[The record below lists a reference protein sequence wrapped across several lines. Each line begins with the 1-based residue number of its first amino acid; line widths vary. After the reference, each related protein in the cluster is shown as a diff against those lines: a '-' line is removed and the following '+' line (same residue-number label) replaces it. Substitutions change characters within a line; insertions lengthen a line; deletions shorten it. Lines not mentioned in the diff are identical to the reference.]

1 MARKRRKKRKLE
13 FSKLILVFETVLVAY
28 VSHRVLGFVG
38 RAIELDYTGSLPY
51 LTTFISAVWAAYG
64 TSVSFYQSKSGKENI
79 KKIEIA
85 PPVSYARKEA
95 IMDTN
100 QIVQLIVAILTGLA
114 TCIPLAV
121 KLVEYVK
128 TATKEKNWA
137 NLLGLVMSLME
148 QAEKKF
154 DDGAT
159 RKEWVMAM
167 VKASADYINYPV
179 DEDTLSKM
187 IDSLCDMS
195 KVVNGT
201 NTNQTITTEQ
211 TLKSPGVSGAMFY
224 GGKNLEV
231 PTE

>member
-1 MARKRRKKRKLE
+1 
-13 FSKLILVFETVLVAY
+13 
-28 VSHRVLGFVG
+28 
-38 RAIELDYTGSLPY
+38 
-51 LTTFISAVWAAYG
+51 
-64 TSVSFYQSKSGKENI
+64 
-79 KKIEIA
+79 
-85 PPVSYARKEA
+85 
-95 IMDTN
+95 MDTN
-100 QIVQLIVAILTGLA
+100 QTVQLIVAILTGLA

-128 TATKEKNWA
+128 IATKEKNWA

-195 KVVNGT
+195 KIVNGT
-201 NTNQTITTEQ
+201 TEQ
-211 TLKSPGVSGAMFY
+211 
-224 GGKNLEV
+224 EV
-231 PTE
+231 ETV